1 MGPASPLLQLVLPP
15 LDPGGADLGLPQP
28 ALLYGSY
35 VPRVY
40 ISQYAD
46 YMQQHKQITA
56 CPTHE
61 ETAFVITALQGDCM
75 LITE

>member
-1 MGPASPLLQLVLPP
+1 MGPASLLLQLALPP

-28 ALLYGSY
+28 ALLYDSY
-35 VPRVY
+35 APCVY

-56 CPTHE
+56 CPAHE
-61 ETAFVITALQGDCM
+61 ETVFVITALQGDCM
-75 LITE
+75 LITK